1 MKEKNIFPDK
11 FISRHEEEL
20 LRSKC
25 INYAKND
32 KDFLFHFSMIE
43 KSMDVFYHFSHVYI
57 NKNHQQLIIQLL
69 GIRLFNES
77 AAAIKIIMSGY
88 YQASVCIQRT
98 LLEMVFLL
106 DYFTTNKNLIDEWYN
121 GDEKS
126 RSGKFSPFMVRQAL
140 DIRDGFKEK
149 NRQKKY
155 KMLCELGAHP
165 TPNSFKMLC
174 PSPNGI
180 ANFGPFFKATAV
192 KDVIEE
198 LVKIT
203 IQGSLIFYQFFELR
217 TLADLRITLSLIIHQ
232 NEWFLKFY
240 NKKLYDQSAILIFD
254 KILLKIE
261 KNKNPTQIEIE
272 KLISDFDKILLKIE
286 KIKNPTQ
293 IEIEI
298 EKLISDFNKIS
309 LKIAKK

>member
-11 FISRHEEEL
+11 FISCHKEEEL

-25 INYAKND
+25 INSAKND
-32 KDFLFHFSMIE
+32 ENVLFHFSMIE

-57 NKNHQQLIIQLL
+57 NKDDHQLIIQLL

-126 RSGKFSPFMVRQAL
+126 RSGKFSPFMVRQEL
-140 DIRDGFKEK
+140 DKRDELKEK
-149 NRQKKY
+149 KRQEQY

-174 PSPNGI
+174 HSNGI
-180 ANFGPFFKATAV
+180 AKIGPFFKATAA

-203 IQGSLIFYQFFELR
+203 FEGSRIFYKFFELR
-217 TLADLRITLSLIIHQ
+217 TLDDLRITLSLIIHQ
-232 NEWFLKFY
+232 NEWYLKFY
-240 NKKLYDQSAILIFD
+240 KKELYDQSLISDFD

-272 KLISDFDKILLKIE
+272 KLISDFDKILLKIARE
-286 KIKNPTQ
+286 
-293 IEIEI
+293 
-298 EKLISDFNKIS
+298 
-309 LKIAKK
+309 